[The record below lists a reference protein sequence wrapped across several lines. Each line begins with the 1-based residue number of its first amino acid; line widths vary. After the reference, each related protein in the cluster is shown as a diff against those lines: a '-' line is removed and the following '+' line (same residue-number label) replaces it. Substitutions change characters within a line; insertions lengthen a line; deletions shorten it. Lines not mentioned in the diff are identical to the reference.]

1 MGLEA
6 DSRIRLDHKYRRGER
21 NQITDVSDVTVG
33 QVTLEDE
40 ECGIHTGVTVI
51 RPHDGNLFQEKLA
64 AGAAVINGFGKST
77 GLVQVEE
84 LGTLETPIVLT
95 NTLSVGTALDA
106 LTKYMLEENPDIGI
120 VTGTVNGIVMECNDG
135 SLNDIR
141 GLHVTEAHVREALMD
156 CRETFAEGAVG
167 SGTGMCCMGLK
178 GGIGSASRLLQTDGA
193 DYVIGALVM
202 TNFGMAGNLR
212 VNGKR
217 MAETEF
223 PPKGAGLAAGDLKA
237 AEPSAKSRDAESAEV
252 TLQTAEATPGSSRNT
267 RLPLTTR
274 LQHEPEHGSV
284 IIVLATDLPLS
295 DRQLKRLA
303 RRSAVALA
311 RVGSYLGNGSG
322 DIALAFSTAN
332 RTPHY
337 GASAIYEQKA
347 FRDDRMDPVFE
358 AAAEAVEE
366 AVLSSLDHARTVQ
379 GARGK
384 VVYALREY
392 L

>member
-135 SLNDIR
+135 RLNDIR

-223 PPKGAGLAAGDLKA
+223 PPKGAGLAAG
-237 AEPSAKSRDAESAEV
+237 EV
-252 TLQTAEATPGSSRNT
+252 QTAEPT
-267 RLPLTTR
+267 
-274 LQHEPEHGSV
+274 EPEHGSV